1 MIDESVTALSAA
13 VEDPSDG
20 INEMLSTVGLI
31 TFLSFS
37 HYSYVTYAFTSLS
50 LSLSLRLIPCQK
62 TLLILRRLF
71 KKSPKITRYHY
82 QRKVR
87 EANRFLIKCQECSQ
101 CTMYDDSIQH
111 VCVCCIM

>member
-50 LSLSLRLIPCQK
+50 LSQVDSLSEDITNIETLIQK
-62 TLLILRRLF
+62 IAKNYKIPL
-71 KKSPKITRYHY
+71 PKEST
-82 QRKVR
+82 
-87 EANRFLIKCQECSQ
+87 
-101 CTMYDDSIQH
+101 
-111 VCVCCIM
+111 